1 MLVKNTLKKRRKR
14 FEGLKV
20 GGYQTD
26 DLEKEISELEAML

>member
-20 GGYQTD
+20 GGYPTKA
-26 DLEKEISELEAML
+26 LEKEISELEAML